1 MVVTFKIIKEKKIKS
16 NEITFTN
23 WFLTKFIWIWRK
35 IDNYPSVQSDNN
47 IDICYDQHS
56 DCNKQGTIPT
66 EKSKVL
72 VFNYITPNHARGLC
86 LFIKVNLLTTL
97 VEYFDK
103 K

>member
-1 MVVTFKIIKEKKIKS
+1 MKLK
-16 NEITFTN
+16 FTN

-72 VFNYITPNHARGLC
+72 VLNDITSNHARGLC
-86 LFIKVNLLTTL
+86 LFIIVNLLTTL